1 MGDSAFEIPQQMRD
15 LADQNI
21 KQAHAAYGQLM
32 AFVTKVMDPWTGAMP
47 ANPMAAVF
55 KDVQGR
61 AMQIAMENADSA
73 FALWEKIAKAQNFQE
88 ALTLQAHFA
97 QDQMQAY
104 ATQMQELQRLI
115 GEALQKAQRG

>member
-1 MGDSAFEIPQQMRD
+1 MAENPFEIPQQMRD

-21 KQAHAAYGQLM
+21 KQAHAAYEQLM

-61 AMQIAMENADSA
+61 AMQIAMENAGRRRS
-73 FALWEKIAKAQNFQE
+73 F
-88 ALTLQAHFA
+88 TS
-97 QDQMQAY
+97 
-104 ATQMQELQRLI
+104 
-115 GEALQKAQRG
+115 